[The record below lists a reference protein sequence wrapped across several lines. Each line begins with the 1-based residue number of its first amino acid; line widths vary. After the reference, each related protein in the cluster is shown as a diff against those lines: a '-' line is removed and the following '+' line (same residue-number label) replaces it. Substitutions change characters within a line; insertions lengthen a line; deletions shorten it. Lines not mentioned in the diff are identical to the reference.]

1 MNYKNVW
8 LKKINSHIGFVLKSG
23 CCGIVQMPFIYCLLP
38 RQIQSKTEQ
47 FTIQHFVNWTL
58 ISQLILLSQKSFIY
72 MLSIDVCPFLTK
84 LQSNIRLA
92 SYLDQQ
98 LEIDNEGRLRT
109 TSYDKRDD
117 FNLSILLVFALCV
130 LLDLRLQITPFDI
143 FKLFFQSIQRNLN
156 TINRLFH
163 ILDLLSNTCI
173 YF

>member
-1 MNYKNVW
+1 
-8 LKKINSHIGFVLKSG
+8 
-23 CCGIVQMPFIYCLLP
+23 
-38 RQIQSKTEQ
+38 
-47 FTIQHFVNWTL
+47 
-58 ISQLILLSQKSFIY
+58 
-72 MLSIDVCPFLTK
+72 MLSIDGCPFLTK

-98 LEIDNEGRLRT
+98 LEIDNEGRLRK

-143 FKLFFQSIQRNLN
+143 YKCFFQSIPRNLN